1 MISLFIS
8 FPENYRNQHISI
20 LIVNMQGTCGRADS
34 GRVGGDRVGSGRHV
48 TVGGPPRL
56 AVAVLLAQWQWASL
70 TDSDGPPQQ
79 RLLDLLDRRR

>member
-1 MISLFIS
+1 
-8 FPENYRNQHISI
+8 
-20 LIVNMQGTCGRADS
+20 MQGTCGCADG

-48 TVGGPPRL
+48 TVGGPPQL

-79 RLLDLLDRRR
+79 RLPDLLDQRR